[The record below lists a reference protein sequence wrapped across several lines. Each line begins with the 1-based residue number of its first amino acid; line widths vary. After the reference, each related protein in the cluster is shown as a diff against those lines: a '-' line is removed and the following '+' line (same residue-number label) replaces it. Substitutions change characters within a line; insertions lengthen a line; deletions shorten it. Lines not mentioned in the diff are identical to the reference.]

1 MKKIAT
7 ISFIF
12 LLSLHLFGQ
21 KIWSYD
27 DKTILLEGLEK
38 TKIEL
43 LNEVQNLNSS
53 QFHFKPDSITWSIA
67 EVMEH
72 VAVYEEYLYWDLFY
86 GQYTPKRH
94 DLVNKVKGNDEKFL
108 EYATEQ
114 SKGSSPWVALPLGRF
129 NKKED
134 LINYFGRFRNEVAAF
149 IKNTDCDLR
158 LHFIYRSPDSGIWTE
173 RDLHQHTLIWIAHT
187 ERHTNQI
194 RKIKSNSAYPKD
206 QQKLWTEENR
216 QFLISELAKSKS
228 QMIAMTE
235 NLSLAQWHFKPSKES
250 WSIAQVVEHIGL
262 YERMV
267 MQEAMIA
274 INVDPQS
281 ELIGEVLT
289 DSIYLSWMGEENPH
303 VASGNA
309 IPLGFM
315 EGKNNL
321 NFFLYGRDLILDY
334 VTSTENDLKAQFT
347 SREGEPNNRRSL
359 HSLFVVHFGH
369 TYRHLRQIERIKSDG
384 NFPRN

>member
-1 MKKIAT
+1 
-7 ISFIF
+7 
-12 LLSLHLFGQ
+12 
-21 KIWSYD
+21 
-27 DKTILLEGLEK
+27 
-38 TKIEL
+38 
-43 LNEVQNLNSS
+43 
-53 QFHFKPDSITWSIA
+53 
-67 EVMEH
+67 
-72 VAVYEEYLYWDLFY
+72 
-86 GQYTPKRH
+86 
-94 DLVNKVKGNDEKFL
+94 
-108 EYATEQ
+108 
-114 SKGSSPWVALPLGRF
+114 
-129 NKKED
+129 
-134 LINYFGRFRNEVAAF
+134 
-149 IKNTDCDLR
+149 
-158 LHFIYRSPDSGIWTE
+158 
-173 RDLHQHTLIWIAHT
+173 
-187 ERHTNQI
+187 
-194 RKIKSNSAYPKD
+194 
-206 QQKLWTEENR
+206 
-216 QFLISELAKSKS
+216 
-228 QMIAMTE
+228 MIAMTE